1 MAKLTESK
9 IGKLKWDKS
18 KPTSSGRQIHN
29 DEAVGG
35 LHLRVLA
42 PKDNGNSSKVF
53 YVAYGP
59 SHSRKLYRIGAWG
72 EWTLNEAREK
82 ARAVRK
88 AYYEDGEDPNQ
99 IKKQKIQ
106 SQRKRLTVRELVAQ
120 FLAEKRPVWSASY
133 NKNNRRHGNVL
144 IANVGGSLA
153 EDITLE
159 QGKRMFLK
167 FVKDGKGPTAEL
179 FRVFGTGLYNWAM
192 DHEKVPQMRNPFV
205 LEKSRGQSS
214 QFRIK
219 QNVRGRVLEYK
230 KEEAT
235 QLFNML
241 EAKHIVKG
249 RNYLTIAKLY
259 LLTGFRNKEL
269 RTLRWEDVDT
279 AEMTIHNNSPKA
291 PNIHEIKSYKTY
303 LCPMAYKLLVQL
315 GDGNIKFRKGP
326 VFPSRKKNS
335 WGGYPTKHATAWHRW
350 DGAIKQDPLM
360 PECPKEG
367 YIHIHDLRRTAT
379 TWLQINGV
387 STDNISIFKGSKP
400 RGVTQQAYMHG
411 EEEVRKDC
419 VEIIEKLLHIISMD
433 EEKNMFMLLK
443 RQETANG

>member
-9 IGKLKWDKS
+9 IGKLKWNKS
-18 KPTSSGRQIHN
+18 NPTSSGRQIHN

-35 LHLRVLA
+35 LHLRVLQ
-42 PKDNGNSSKVF
+42 PKANGNSSKVF

-59 SHSRKLYRIGAWG
+59 SHRRKFYRIGAWG
-72 EWTLNEAREK
+72 EWSLNEARDK

-99 IKKQKIQ
+99 IRKEKIQ
-106 SQRKRLTVRELVAQ
+106 SQRKRLTVKQLVG
-120 FLAEKRPVWSASY
+120 LYLSEKHPVWSISY
-133 NKNNRRHGNVL
+133 NRNNRRHGNVL
-144 IANVGGSLA
+144 IANVGASLA
-153 EDITLE
+153 ENITLE

-167 FVKDGKGPTAEL
+167 YVKDGKGPTAEL

-192 DHEKVPQMRNPFV
+192 DHEKIPSMRNPFV
-205 LEKSRGQSS
+205 LEKSRGQKS
-214 QFRIK
+214 QFKVDLSART
-219 QNVRGRVLEYK
+219 RVLEYK

-241 EAKHIVKG
+241 EAHNVAG
-249 RNYLTIAKLY
+249 VNYLTVAKLY
-259 LLTGFRNKEL
+259 LLTGFRNREL
-269 RTLRWEDVDT
+269 RTARWEDVDT
-279 AEMTIHNNSPKA
+279 GEMTFHNTLPKYR
-291 PNIHEIKSYKTY
+291 KSYKIH
-303 LCPMAYKLLVQL
+303 LCAMAYRLLAEL
-315 GDGNIKFRKGP
+315 GDGHIKFRKGP
-326 VFPSRKKNS
+326 IFPSNKTDTLGDPR
-335 WGGYPTKHATAWHRW
+335 TRTAWHRW
-350 DGAIKQDPLM
+350 MSAIKNDPLM

-411 EEEVRKDC
+411 EEEVREGC
-419 VEIIEKLLHIISMD
+419 VEIIEKLLHIINMD
-433 EEKNMFMLLK
+433 EEKNMFKMLK
-443 RQETANG
+443 RQETTNG